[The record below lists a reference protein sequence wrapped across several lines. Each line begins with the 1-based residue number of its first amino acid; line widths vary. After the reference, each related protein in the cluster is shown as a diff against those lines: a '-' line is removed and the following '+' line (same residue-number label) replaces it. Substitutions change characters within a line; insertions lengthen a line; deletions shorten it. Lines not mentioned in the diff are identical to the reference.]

1 MKKSLLIVVLILFV
15 VSSNAQNIWTNEF
28 HYDNVGTDEGEF
40 IEIVLENAG
49 SYNLADFAVTLYNGN
64 SGASYDTKTFDQ
76 FTIGIVE
83 GDFTIYYFDYPSN
96 GIQNGESDGI
106 AISYQGVLIPGQF
119 LSYEGTLTAADGPAA
134 GVTSTDIG
142 VSEIGADVG
151 TSLQLSGEGSQYNEF
166 IWEESA
172 PETKGALNN
181 NQSFGAYVPDP
192 EPTNYPAGFTA
203 EAEGVSIV
211 LDWTDAIGEQLP
223 SGYLI
228 LGELSTDRNEAF
240 TPPVDGVP
248 VDDDFSWLNGE
259 IAANIAFGVETF
271 TIEVDP
277 NTDYTF
283 IIYSYTNSG
292 VNIDYKTD
300 GTPPEVSILSNNFT
314 VINKEVF
321 ALGLGSWTPYNV
333 IGDQVWEHDT
343 GDGVPP
349 GCALMNGYD
358 GGSQE
363 NEDWLISPLMDLTGY
378 LSTEFEFLSATYY
391 TGPALQL
398 FFSQDYDGSSDPNGF
413 TWLELTNNASW
424 STGNW
429 EWTES
434 GSVDLSLYEYST
446 CYLAFKYISTSTE
459 SAAWKVDNLLV
470 YGTLPVGLIEKKNDN
485 LWLFPNPATEHV
497 SLVFEQEGQVSI
509 VNISGQTVLMQDV
522 TKGMNTIQISNLTK
536 GIYMIHFMGTDHTIQ
551 TGKLLVE

>member
-1 MKKSLLIVVLILFV
+1 VERAALNKLNKYAMKKSLLIIVLILFV

-49 SYNLADFAVTLYNGN
+49 SYDLADFAVTLYNGN
-64 SGASYDTKTFDQ
+64 SGASYDTKTLDQ

-106 AISYQGVLIPGQF
+106 AISYQGVLITGQF

-142 VSEIGADVG
+142 VSEIGTDVG

-181 NQSFGAYVPDP
+181 NQSFGTYVPDP
-192 EPTNYPAGFTA
+192 EPTNYPADFTA

-248 VDDDFSWLNGE
+248 VDNDFSWLNGE
-259 IAANIAFGVETF
+259 IAANVPYGVETF

-300 GTPPEVSILSNNFT
+300 GTPPEVSVLSNNFT
-314 VINKEVF
+314 V
-321 ALGLGSWTPYNV
+321 
-333 IGDQVWEHDT
+333 
-343 GDGVPP
+343 
-349 GCALMNGYD
+349 
-358 GGSQE
+358 
-363 NEDWLISPLMDLTGY
+363 
-378 LSTEFEFLSATYY
+378 
-391 TGPALQL
+391 
-398 FFSQDYDGSSDPNGF
+398 
-413 TWLELTNNASW
+413 
-424 STGNW
+424 
-429 EWTES
+429 
-434 GSVDLSLYEYST
+434 
-446 CYLAFKYISTSTE
+446 
-459 SAAWKVDNLLV
+459 
-470 YGTLPVGLIEKKNDN
+470 
-485 LWLFPNPATEHV
+485 
-497 SLVFEQEGQVSI
+497 
-509 VNISGQTVLMQDV
+509 
-522 TKGMNTIQISNLTK
+522 
-536 GIYMIHFMGTDHTIQ
+536 
-551 TGKLLVE
+551 